1 MPEVGGYADMAAC
14 VAANGDKEDPK
25 AYCMALMHEA
35 EKLAKADRAK
45 RFEIKKADDVMQ
57 MVFGWASVSKVDGEN
72 NLVDLQ
78 DDEIDGPVLEKA
90 AYEYVY
96 ESGVARDMHQGE
108 PVGRLVEAVAITDEK
123 LKAMGLTRAGA
134 PAMGF
139 WVGYKIP
146 DKATYERVKNSRQM
160 FSIGGKCLRAE

>member
-1 MPEVGGYADMAAC
+1 MPFGGYKDFADC
-14 VAANGDKEDPK
+14 VSQNGDKSDPN
-25 AYCMALMHEA
+25 AYCASIQNAA
-35 EKLAKADRAK
+35 EKAAAEDARK
-45 RFEIKKADDVMQ
+45 RFEIKKADDALQ
-57 MVFGWASVSKVDGEN
+57 MVFGWASVSKVNGEGG

-123 LKAMGLTRAGA
+123 LKAMGLTRTTA

-146 DKATYERVKNSRQM
+146 DKATYERVKESRKM
-160 FSIGGKCLRAE
+160 LSIGGKCLRAE